1 MNIDTIQEY
10 IDTEKFSETCEKAE
24 QGDRSAVLFVNKFM
38 NELNT
43 LHFHLHNKSHKKKV
57 GFQLCKLGELLE
69 NYFSDSKINHP

>member
-24 QGDRSAVLFVNKFM
+24 QGDRRAVLFVNKFM
-38 NELNT
+38 NELNI